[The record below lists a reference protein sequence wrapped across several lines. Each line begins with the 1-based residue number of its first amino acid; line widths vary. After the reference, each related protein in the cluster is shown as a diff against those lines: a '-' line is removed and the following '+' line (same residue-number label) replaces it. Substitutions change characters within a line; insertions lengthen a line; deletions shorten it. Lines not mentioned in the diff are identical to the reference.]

1 MHHVDQQMYQYS
13 KDGPTKV
20 HWFMIRR
27 YERGADPACVL
38 NFLKDAAIAWNMAR
52 LIDMEPVGQGVAFTV

>member
-1 MHHVDQQMYQYS
+1 
-13 KDGPTKV
+13 
-20 HWFMIRR
+20 MIRR

-52 LIDMEPVGQGVAFTV
+52 LMDMEPVGQGVAFTV